1 MLRRTTAT
9 PGEAVKFGNGRSAK
23 HPSPKKK
30 AERRYPKYGT
40 KRSQRNKEGL
50 R

>member
-1 MLRRTTAT
+1 
-9 PGEAVKFGNGRSAK
+9 VKIGDGRSAK

-30 AERRYPKYGT
+30 AERCLPKYGT